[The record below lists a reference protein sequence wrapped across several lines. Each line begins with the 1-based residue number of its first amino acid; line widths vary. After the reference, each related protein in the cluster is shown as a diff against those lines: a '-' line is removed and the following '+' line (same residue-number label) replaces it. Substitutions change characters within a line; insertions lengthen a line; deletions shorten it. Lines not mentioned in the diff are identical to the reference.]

1 MSYRALEK
9 RQGEADFSL
18 NGKIV
23 MSQVNLSPTPVRL
36 PSGGLDV
43 GINRRQAISPRIEGR
58 QGFKYTHAIQVV
70 KIVPGPQAI
79 GTPMVMDEAKVQ
91 ERMRANYVNAKAL

>member
-1 MSYRALEK
+1 MSYKALEK

-18 NGKIV
+18 NGKVLMI
-23 MSQVNLSPTPVRL
+23 QVNLSPTPVRL

-58 QGFKYTHAIQVV
+58 QGFKYTHAIQRVR
-70 KIVPGPQAI
+70 IVPGPQAV
-79 GTPMVMDEAKVQ
+79 GTPMVMDEALVQ
-91 ERMRANYVNAKAL
+91 ARMRSKHENA